1 LHPRLYLRKTL
12 TLPGETLTVEVT
24 DPKIVT
30 FANEV
35 PGLQAVA
42 DGKIDA
48 FLCSQPVGAGAI
60 ADGKPLRQLDKVALL
75 HPEDRLRRPRP
86 DARAGPVPRSG
97 RRGDPRSPQPG
108 KLKALSIQF
117 FKTDYATRRPRSTS
131 RRSTRRFRR
140 ARRGSPTGSWP
151 PVSPPLAEK
160 PAIAARR
167 LLRAAFGVTILAVG
181 GVVYVR
187 ATDDVTRGLYDRLDA
202 VPRTRRTR

>member
-1 LHPRLYLRKTL
+1 
-12 TLPGETLTVEVT
+12 VT

-60 ADGKPLRQLDKVALL
+60 ADGKPLRQLDKVAFFTQKTGYVDRGLTLAPGPFLDRVDAVIRDL
-75 HPEDRLRRPRP
+75 H
-86 DARAGPVPRSG
+86 S
-97 RRGDPRSPQPG
+97 QG

-117 FKTDYATRRPRSTS
+117 FKTDYATPAAAFNS

-140 ARRGSPTGSWP
+140 APPGLADGVMATRISRPWRRSLRS
-151 PVSPPLAEK
+151 
-160 PAIAARR
+160 R
-167 LLRAAFGVTILAVG
+167 LVAYFVLLSAVTILAVG

-187 ATDDVTRGLYDRLDA
+187 ATT
-202 VPRTRRTR
+202 T